1 MIKPELEQ
9 SIVSIDDVIS
19 LDDNEDPASADEMED
34 SASVS
39 GVSAGIYQVLFPAYY
54 KTCSNCRP
62 GGIFTKK
69 KMIDPSKLPTRW
81 GFV

>member
-19 LDDNEDPASADEMED
+19 LDDNEDPVSADEMED

-39 GVSAGIYQVLFPAYY
+39 GVSAGIYLSSTVRVMDLLDE
-54 KTCSNCRP
+54 TLS
-62 GGIFTKK
+62 
-69 KMIDPSKLPTRW
+69 
-81 GFV
+81 

>member
-39 GVSAGIYQVLFPAYY
+39 GVSAGIYLSSTYCESDGFTGRNSLLNFVL
-54 KTCSNCRP
+54 SNARTNS
-62 GGIFTKK
+62 F
-69 KMIDPSKLPTRW
+69 
-81 GFV
+81 

>member
-39 GVSAGIYQVLFPAYY
+39 GVSAGIYLSSTSCESDGFTGRNSLLNFVL
-54 KTCSNCRP
+54 SNARTNS
-62 GGIFTKK
+62 F
-69 KMIDPSKLPTRW
+69 
-81 GFV
+81 

>member
-39 GVSAGIYQVLFPAYY
+39 GVSAGIYLSS
-54 KTCSNCRP
+54 TCVCTVRVMDLLDETLS
-62 GGIFTKK
+62 
-69 KMIDPSKLPTRW
+69 
-81 GFV
+81 